1 MKNYGDVW
9 NEDGKEKMEKKRWKS
24 RRRGEIKRMVKDKG
38 ERDGMERGRG
48 DYFRCF
54 IETFQFEI

>member
-1 MKNYGDVW
+1 MVMFGM
-9 NEDGKEKMEKKRWKS
+9 KMEKKRWKS
-24 RRRGEIKRMVKDKG
+24 RRRGEIKRMVKDEG